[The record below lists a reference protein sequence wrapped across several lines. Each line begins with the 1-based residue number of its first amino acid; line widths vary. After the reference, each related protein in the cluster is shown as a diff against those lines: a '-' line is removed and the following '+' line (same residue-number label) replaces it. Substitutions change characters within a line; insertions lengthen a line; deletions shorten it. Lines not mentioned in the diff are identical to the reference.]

1 MTPEQHRM
9 PMRLVG
15 VAAGKTRTIEIRANA
30 VQTAYIKS
38 PVSGRCYVHESGL
51 EGNET
56 AVHPD
61 AVYAIAAEHYEYWA
75 GRLGADRSTWLPGHF
90 AENLTIA
97 GLDESNLRVGDIIA
111 VGDQVELIVAGPR
124 IPCFKLAWR
133 LAQPD
138 SFIREFGLS
147 GRSGVYF
154 GVRKTGWV
162 EAGMPVTILHR
173 EPAHPTVVDLSTLA
187 LNCAQPP
194 EQTLR
199 LVLALPYLSKTAAL
213 VLGSLLMKVLDETP
227 STGLWKDWREF
238 TITNTTDECAAVKS
252 FTLVPSDGVP
262 LPRSRAGQFVTVQVP
277 LSQEEPVV
285 RPWSL
290 SDYAENPSSLRIT
303 VKRESGGV
311 GSSWLHDSAREGTR
325 LMLRAPTGRFVLDRG
340 SFLPVVLIGAGIGIT
355 PLLAM
360 AKAHLARGADA
371 PPLRLIHCV
380 GNGASHP
387 LRDELNAL
395 ASACPQLRLHYIY
408 SRPGETDIQREAFH
422 QRGRLSVDDV
432 IAGLGD
438 LAIALG
444 NKLVAIPWFECDFYI
459 CGPDEFQTTLVEGL
473 AARGARRN
481 RIFFERFH
489 SHGDPT
495 ASPWVEECEVRFAR
509 GGLSTTWKEADGLT
523 LLELAERAGLAPPS
537 GCRIGV
543 CLSCQCQILE
553 GDVRYDSRPISEI
566 PAGTALLCCAKPA
579 TSKVVLAL

>member
-1 MTPEQHRM
+1 
-9 PMRLVG
+9 MRLVG
-15 VAAGKTRTIEIRANA
+15 MAAGKTRTIEIRASA
-30 VQTAYIKS
+30 VQTAYIKA

-51 EGNET
+51 DGNET

-61 AVYAIAAEHYEYWA
+61 SIYAIAAEHYEYWA
-75 GRLGADRSTWLPGHF
+75 ERLGADRATWLPGHF

-97 GLDESNLRVGDIIA
+97 GLDESQLRVGDIIA
-111 VGDQVELIVAGPR
+111 VGDEVELIVAGPR

-154 GVRKTGWV
+154 GVRKTGWI
-162 EAGMPVTILHR
+162 EAGMPVSILHR
-173 EPAHPTVVDLSTLA
+173 EPMHPTVADLAKLA
-187 LNCAQPP
+187 LDCAHPP

-213 VLGSLLMKVLDETP
+213 VLGSLLMKVIDEG
-227 STGLWKDWREF
+227 SNAALWKDWREF
-238 TITNTTDECAAVKS
+238 TITNTTDECATVKS
-252 FTLVPSDGVP
+252 FTLMPSDGAP

-277 LSQEEPVV
+277 LSPQEPVI

-290 SDYAENPSSLRIT
+290 SDYAENPDSLRIT

-311 GSSWLHDSAREGTR
+311 GSSWLHDSARQGTR
-325 LMLRAPTGRFVLDRG
+325 LMLRAPSGRFVLDRG
-340 SFLPVVLIGAGIGIT
+340 GFLPVVLIGAGIGIT

-380 GNGASHP
+380 GSGETHP
-387 LRDELNAL
+387 LKDELGSL
-395 ASACPQLRLHYIY
+395 AAAHPQLRLRYVY
-408 SRPGETDIQREAFH
+408 SRPGETDIQGQAFH
-422 QRGRLSVDDV
+422 QQGRLSVDDV
-432 IAGLGD
+432 IACLDD

-459 CGPDEFQTTLVEGL
+459 CGPGGFETTLTAGL

-481 RIFFERFH
+481 RIFSERFH
-489 SHGDPT
+489 SHGDPA
-495 ASPWVEECEVRFAR
+495 ASPWVEESEVVFERS
-509 GGLSTTWKEADGLT
+509 GLSMTWTEADGLT
-523 LLELAERAGLAPPS
+523 LLQLAERAGLAPPS

-543 CLSCQCQILE
+543 CLSCQCQIVA
-553 GDVRYDSRPISEI
+553 GDVRYDSRPIGEISE
-566 PAGTALLCCAKPA
+566 GGALLCCAKPA
-579 TSKVVLAL
+579 TSKVVLAV